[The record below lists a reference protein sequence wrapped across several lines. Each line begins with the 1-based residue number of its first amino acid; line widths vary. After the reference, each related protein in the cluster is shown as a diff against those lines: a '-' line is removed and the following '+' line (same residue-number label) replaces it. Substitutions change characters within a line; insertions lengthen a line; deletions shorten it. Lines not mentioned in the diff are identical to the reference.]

1 MSPIKSPERKYRN
14 VLIMMADEHSNK
26 VLGCHGHPVV
36 HTPNIDRLA
45 SRGTRFANAYT
56 NCPICVPARAS
67 FATGLYTFETGCW
80 DNASAYTGALPSW
93 GHALKEKGVPSYS
106 IGKLHYRSVKD
117 DTGFTEQ
124 ILPMHVVNGIGDLLG
139 AVRDPL
145 PVRHKSKSL
154 ATEIGPG
161 ESTYVEYDRKITDA
175 SCQWLAQHAEQEPWT
190 LFVSWV
196 SPHYPLIAPQEFY
209 DMYAA
214 QDLPL
219 PKACKRGDWPHH
231 PWLDAFREC
240 FITDRFFT
248 DETRRIAIAAYY
260 GLVSFMDG
268 NVGRVLSA
276 LEASGA
282 AEDTLI
288 IYTSDHGDNLG
299 ARGLWGKS
307 TMYEEAAAVPLV
319 LAGKGVPA
327 GKVVQTPVSLVDVH
341 PTLMD
346 AFGCPAVAG
355 TRGESLLRLASS
367 AANAERMVFSEYH
380 AAGAATGAFMLR
392 QGPYKYI
399 HYAGMPPQLF
409 NLQDDP
415 GELNDI
421 AGRPGQSARL
431 DHFRKALTGICNPQ
445 AVDQRAKADQA
456 ALVARHGG
464 REKIVAKGSFGA
476 TPAPGHDAKYE

>member
-1 MSPIKSPERKYRN
+1 MKYRN
-14 VLIMMADEHSNK
+14 VLIMMSDEHSNK

-56 NCPICVPARAS
+56 NSPICIPARAS

-80 DNASAYTGALPSW
+80 DNALAYTGMPPSW
-93 GHALKEKGVPSYS
+93 GHALKERGVPSYS
-106 IGKLHYRSVKD
+106 IGKLHYRSEAD
-117 DTGFTEQ
+117 DTGFAEQ

-139 AVRDPL
+139 SVRDPL
-145 PVRHKSKSL
+145 PVRHKSKAL

-161 ESTYVEYDRKITDA
+161 QSAYTEYDRKITDA
-175 SCQWLAQHAEQEPWT
+175 SCRWLAQRAKQEPWT

-196 SPHYPLIAPQEFY
+196 SPHFPLIAPQEFY
-209 DMYAA
+209 DLYSA

-219 PKACKRGDWPHH
+219 PKACSPDAWPRH

-240 FITDRFFT
+240 FISDSFFT

-260 GLVSFMDG
+260 GLVSFLDS

-307 TMYEEAAAVPLV
+307 TMYEESAAIPLM
-319 LAGKGVPA
+319 LAGNGVPA
-327 GKVVQTPVSLVDVH
+327 GKVVQTPVSLVDIH

-346 AFGCPAVAG
+346 VFGCPPVAG
-355 TRGESLLRLASS
+355 TRGESLLSLASS
-367 AANAERMVFSEYH
+367 EAHAGRVVFSEYH

-392 QGPYKYI
+392 QGNYKYV
-399 HYAGMPPQLF
+399 HYVDMPPQLF
-409 NLQDDP
+409 NLKDDP
-415 GELNDI
+415 GELNDV
-421 AGRPGQSARL
+421 AGRPEQLARL
-431 DHFRKALTGICNPQ
+431 DHFRKELAEICDPA
-445 AVDQRAKADQA
+445 AVDRRAKADQA

-464 REKIVAKGSFGA
+464 REKIVEKGGFGA
-476 TPAPGHDAKYE
+476 TPAPGHHAQFEGRLPA